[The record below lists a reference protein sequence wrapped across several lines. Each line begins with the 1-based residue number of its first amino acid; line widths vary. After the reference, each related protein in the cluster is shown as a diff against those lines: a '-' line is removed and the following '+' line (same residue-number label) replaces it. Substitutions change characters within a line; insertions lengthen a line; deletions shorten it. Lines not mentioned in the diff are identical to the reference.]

1 MFRITNENLRPTEW
15 GRRAL
20 WMSVLFPFTL
30 MAVGG
35 VYDVLPC
42 ESVNK
47 ANSARFAGCPV
58 GRDAKWPGLPPWS
71 SHRLPKGQTVR
82 GTVRDVGGRS
92 PNAPTFP
99 HLEHWQGGPLGC
111 GTQCHG
117 PHLTFPPERR
127 ICTSPRSGTGLVLPL
142 RYQLLSGFFVCDC
155 LHARNAVFAFL
166 ACDIP
171 FIK

>member
-47 ANSARFAGCPV
+47 ANLARVAECPI
-58 GRDAKWPGLPPWS
+58 GRHAK
-71 SHRLPKGQTVR
+71 RL
-82 GTVRDVGGRS
+82 S
-92 PNAPTFP
+92 PCVTFP
-99 HLEHWQGGPLGC
+99 RGVHIDS
-111 GTQCHG
+111 
-117 PHLTFPPERR
+117 RR
-127 ICTSPRSGTGLVLPL
+127 
-142 RYQLLSGFFVCDC
+142 D
-155 LHARNAVFAFL
+155 
-166 ACDIP
+166 
-171 FIK
+171 K